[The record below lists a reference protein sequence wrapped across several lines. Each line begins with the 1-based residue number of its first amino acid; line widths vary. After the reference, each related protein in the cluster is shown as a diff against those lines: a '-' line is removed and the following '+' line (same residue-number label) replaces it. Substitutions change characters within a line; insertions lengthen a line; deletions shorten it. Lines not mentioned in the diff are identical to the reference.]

1 MTKKQAR
8 LRRLVPLNVAR
19 SDLPARTLF
28 HAGPPYRA
36 AAPKAVATAAEQAA
50 VIGGLAEDTS
60 TARRMFQSGELTL
73 AAAQDHGIAVPLAM
87 VLAPSMWCYEVGDDE
102 HVFYAPMSEGPP
114 PALRFGSD
122 DPGCITR
129 ARDWCAEAAGV
140 INPLLAN
147 VPDIDVIMGAALQQG
162 DECHA
167 VTAAGNALFVDA
179 LGPMP
184 EKLKAALLGNAGFVL
199 GIWMAWAGW
208 KLRACNAG
216 IGAIGGNGLEFGWRP
231 HNQSVWRT
239 TPAVPPVG
247 KYFQP
252 DRAANAL
259 GAIGDSAIVDICGF
273 GGQALSSAPVLLQEW
288 AHALP
293 SDLQARRKRIVDP
306 DSGIVDVA
314 AIRATGVGP
323 IINLAILDKD
333 GAGSP
338 IGRGFYVAPNTLFET
353 GE

>member
-1 MTKKQAR
+1 MRIRPGHLDGVGRLEAAR
-8 LRRLVPLNVAR
+8 LQRGDRRN
-19 SDLPARTLF
+19 
-28 HAGPPYRA
+28 
-36 AAPKAVATAAEQAA
+36 
-50 VIGGLAEDTS
+50 
-60 TARRMFQSGELTL
+60 RRQWPR
-73 AAAQDHGIAVPLAM
+73 V
-87 VLAPSMWCYEVGDDE
+87 
-102 HVFYAPMSEGPP
+102 
-114 PALRFGSD
+114 
-122 DPGCITR
+122 
-129 ARDWCAEAAGV
+129 
-140 INPLLAN
+140 
-147 VPDIDVIMGAALQQG
+147 
-162 DECHA
+162 
-167 VTAAGNALFVDA
+167 
-179 LGPMP
+179 
-184 EKLKAALLGNAGFVL
+184 
-199 GIWMAWAGW
+199 
-208 KLRACNAG
+208 
-216 IGAIGGNGLEFGWRP
+216 GWRP
-231 HNQSVWRT
+231 HNQSEWRT

-259 GAIGDSAIVDICGF
+259 GAIGDSAIVDISGF

-306 DSGIVDVA
+306 NSGIVDVA